1 MDGRLPVAER
11 YLRYA
16 VWLLV
21 AVSLAAGSFWVQLTE
36 DSWYEIGLWAAALA
50 LADQIR
56 VEAPSNARHAV
67 SLAVAVAAIPSLS
80 DAWGVAA
87 VFAFG
92 LATSRIIMGWIHG
105 PMPGALSTFVRQAVG
120 LAFLA
125 AIDLSLFALFDALA
139 FEGSGAALVAVA
151 VALVL
156 WLFFDGLV
164 RVYLQHGLGDMS
176 IPFIIRLMWR
186 DWPVVASLFGS
197 GALFGAAYPILGW
210 WSVPLAVVPYV
221 FTHVAFSRYFGAR
234 RTYGQMIRAL
244 SRIAEI
250 AGISDKGHADSTAS
264 LCLAIGL
271 MAGMHPDELTELE
284 YAALLH
290 DIGRVSVSDPSLSL
304 ATHQSAEL
312 ATLSAAI
319 IGQASYLNGVAEI
332 VANQYM
338 PYRQPGQGSD
348 PEVGVA
354 SRIVRV
360 AAEYDRLIHERD
372 LRELDAI
379 EVLHRGSAYDYDPE
393 VVLMLREVV
402 GA

>member
-1 MDGRLPVAER
+1 
-11 YLRYA
+11 
-16 VWLLV
+16 
-21 AVSLAAGSFWVQLTE
+21 
-36 DSWYEIGLWAAALA
+36 
-50 LADQIR
+50 
-56 VEAPSNARHAV
+56 
-67 SLAVAVAAIPSLS
+67 
-80 DAWGVAA
+80 
-87 VFAFG
+87 
-92 LATSRIIMGWIHG
+92 
-105 PMPGALSTFVRQAVG
+105 
-120 LAFLA
+120 
-125 AIDLSLFALFDALA
+125 
-139 FEGSGAALVAVA
+139 
-151 VALVL
+151 
-156 WLFFDGLV
+156 
-164 RVYLQHGLGDMS
+164 
-176 IPFIIRLMWR
+176 
-186 DWPVVASLFGS
+186 
-197 GALFGAAYPILGW
+197 
-210 WSVPLAVVPYV
+210 
-221 FTHVAFSRYFGAR
+221 
-234 RTYGQMIRAL
+234 IRAL

-360 AAEYDRLIHERD
+360 AAEYDRLIHERE

-393 VVLMLREVV
+393 IVLMLREVV

>member
-1 MDGRLPVAER
+1 MAER
-11 YLRYA
+11 YLHKA

-21 AVSLAAGSFWVQLTE
+21 TISLAAGFLWGQLAE
-36 DSWYEIGLWAAALA
+36 DSWYVIGLWAAALA

-67 SLAVAVAAIPSLS
+67 SLAIAVAAISSISDPWSL
-80 DAWGVAA
+80 AA
-87 VFAFG
+87 IFAFG
-92 LATSRIIMGWIHG
+92 LALSRIIMGWIHG
-105 PMPGALSTFVRQAVG
+105 PIPGALSTFVRQAAG

-125 AIDLSLFALFDALA
+125 AIDLSLFALFDALE
-139 FEGSGAALVAVA
+139 FKGSAAELGAVA
-151 VALVL
+151 IALVL
-156 WLFFDGLV
+156 WLFFDGLI
-164 RVYLQHGLGDMS
+164 RVYLEHGLGDLS
-176 IPFIIRLMWR
+176 GPFVVRLMWR

-234 RTYGQMIRAL
+234 RTYGQMIRAM

-250 AGISDKGHADSTAS
+250 AGISDEGHADSTAS

-271 MAGMHPDELTELE
+271 MAGMHPDQLTELE

-290 DIGRVSVSDPSLSL
+290 DIGRVSVSDPKLSL
-304 ATHQSAEL
+304 ASHQSAEL

-360 AAEYDRLIHERD
+360 AAEYDRLIHERE

-393 VVLMLREVV
+393 IVLMLREVV